1 MAQTEMTVK
10 KIKESFPE
18 TDIEIVPKATY
29 GDIASDT
36 PLSQLGGRGAF
47 VSEIERMLIQGDIDI
62 AVHSAKDLPV
72 QLAEGTVVGAV
83 LERGNPRDVLVM
95 RKGTAPEDFHDRSFI
110 IGTGSQRRRAGFG
123 QIYNNAEFRE
133 LRGNVG
139 TRLAKLEA
147 GEYDGIILA
156 AAGLER
162 LGLMNDSRFV
172 FTELPAEKLLSAP
185 CQGIIAVQCRKGGK
199 CERLLNEVNHQ
210 ETFFCFETERH
221 FLKLINAGCNIPAGA
236 FSQISG
242 ENISLTITADS
253 VKHFSGTSYIGER
266 FSLAERLVEQL

>member
-10 KIKESFPE
+10 KIRESFPE
-18 TDIEIVPKATY
+18 TDIEIVPKAAY
-29 GDIASDT
+29 GDIASET
-36 PLSQLGGRGAF
+36 PLSQLGGRGVF
-47 VSEIERMLIQGDIDI
+47 VSEIEKMLIRGDIDI

-72 QLAEGTVVGAV
+72 RLAEGTVIGAV
-83 LERGNPRDVLVM
+83 LERGAPHDVLVM
-95 RKGTAPEDFHDRSFI
+95 RKGTAPEDFRDRSFI

-123 QIYNNAEFRE
+123 QICNNAEFRE

-162 LGLMNDSRFV
+162 LGLMNDSRFE
-172 FTELPAEKLLSAP
+172 FTGLPAEKLLPAP
-185 CQGIIAVQCRKGGK
+185 CQGIIAVQCIKGGK
-199 CERLLNEVNHQ
+199 CEKILNEVNHQ

-236 FSQISG
+236 YSRISG
-242 ENISLTITADS
+242 EKIALSVTADS
-253 VKHFSGTSYIGER
+253 VKHLSGTSHISER
-266 FSLAERLVEQL
+266 FKLAERLVEQL